1 MINLAASVSCRP
13 FLTICS
19 ALALLFF
26 VPLLSAASVAF
37 DIAPQTAPAALD
49 LFIKQSGAQVVYLQ
63 DDVKDARTNALSGSF
78 EPKAALEVLLKDTGL
93 RLTEGKAGQFTV
105 GRIGPKPG
113 SVEGTLVPSRSGGS
127 LSGVTITVLETGA
140 RVRVGEGGIFRF
152 PSVPPGTYTLAAA
165 GEGFSRLRITDVVV
179 RAGAETALGQQEM
192 PVSLHKSDVQTM
204 EEVIVSAKNDIET
217 LAAIEVASDRLKPF
231 ITNNVDLP
239 RSIDDIQPYYVWFS
253 NKIETTGAT
262 DVQDFFKKMV
272 PMDANRTST
281 QQLPTGQSFSNI
293 SLGGFDGGSGL
304 NTAQNTL
311 VLVDGLPLPNT
322 SYSTRTYGPN
332 LSSIPVGAIDHI
344 EVMPAS
350 GSAIYGASAVG
361 GVVNIVMKH
370 EYNGAELSMTYDN
383 TFDSDAPK
391 RSANLSY
398 GRTLEGGK
406 TKLLL
411 TANWSTEKPL
421 TVQDRFSKIVGP
433 YQARY
438 FGNYPGG
445 QLAYIG
451 LATAAGAI
459 TAPSAVYLNQPI
471 IASVNG
477 SPLFAGNPAS
487 VVQVPVGYQ
496 SFQANGIAPLQANL
510 GKFDL
515 SIPNTNTT
523 VGMTGLKMP
532 LTQGYAN
539 KALSLGLRR
548 QMTGWLELYA
558 QAGTQTNASPQFT
571 SYSQFSSVT
580 VPANAP
586 GNPFGQAVKVS
597 GVQQGMGLPGIA
609 YNTVTH
615 GASAGA
621 RMSLPHEWKADLNY
635 TWGLT
640 AVSSYGFG
648 LLDATAIAAAA
659 ANGSLNLI
667 TDVSRYPFN
676 ASAYPAVSV
685 MSQRTSANTA
695 LLKAVG
701 PLMKLWAGAPT
712 LAIGVEHQ
720 KNGGKG
726 GNQYLNNTASG
737 TVVGV
742 APTATLTQIVYW
754 PGGSTV
760 DNSAY
765 AELSVPLVRKT
776 NQIPLVRQFDVQ
788 LAGRYDDYVQTMTS
802 PVQNITSKQV
812 GGATTYSPALL
823 NGTAQPF
830 TLGKGTRQ
838 KTNETVG
845 FKYKPVESVFF
856 RWSYS
861 TAFIP
866 PIYSQVVT
874 PISTGTITQ
883 TTGAYPGVPTTA
895 PWAYTSITDTLLGN
909 AVYSV
914 PTKSGGNPN
923 LKPETSKGMNWGV
936 VFEPTFLR
944 GLRVSLDYVKIT
956 KHDAIITPTAATL
969 IPNADAFPGRVTRGT
984 PNAGQTVGPIVLL
997 DTTNINA
1004 PEISTSSYNLKADY
1018 TLRTNALGRF
1028 DFSTVASSWQ
1038 HYKQQTTIGG
1048 AVVEQLNNPNTTVVG
1063 ASQSLALAKFKGT
1076 LGVDW
1081 SKGPFTAG
1089 WMTRYVSPYTLGSR
1103 FGIGGTFPTQGTVNG
1118 WVSSQI
1124 YHDVYFGV
1132 KLGKETREASL
1143 WRRSL
1148 SDTSVQLGVRNIF
1161 NKAPPFDA
1169 LGGVSPYFY
1178 STYGDARLASYYL
1191 TVKRAF

>member
-1 MINLAASVSCRP
+1 MTNLTAFVSRRRLLTFISVFGLLSCLVRLAATP
-13 FLTICS
+13 
-19 ALALLFF
+19 
-26 VPLLSAASVAF
+26 VAF
-37 DIAPQTAPAALD
+37 DIAPQAAATALE

-63 DDVKDARTNALSGSF
+63 DDVKDLRTNALTGQF
-78 EPKAALEVLLKDTGL
+78 EPKAAIDLLLKGTGL
-93 RLTEGKAGQFTV
+93 IYTERKAGQFTV
-105 GRIGPKPG
+105 GRAAAKPG
-113 SVEGTLVPSRSGGS
+113 SVTGS
-127 LSGVTITVLETGA
+127 LMAPGNRASVTGVIVTVRETGA
-140 RVRVGEGGIFRF
+140 TARVDEHGSFRI
-152 PSVPPGTYTLAAA
+152 PELPPGTYTLAAA

-179 RAGAETALGQQEM
+179 VAGVTTELGVQEM
-192 PVSLHKSDVQTM
+192 PVQPRDGDVQTM
-204 EEVIVSAKNDIET
+204 KELVVSAKDVET
-217 LAAIEVASDRLKPF
+217 LSAFSVTSDRLKPF

-239 RSIDDIQPYYVWFS
+239 RTIDDVQPYYVWFS
-253 NKIETTGAT
+253 NKIESSGAT

-272 PMDANRTST
+272 PMDANRQST
-281 QQLPTGQSFSNI
+281 QQQPNGQSFSNI

-370 EYNGAELSMTYDN
+370 EYNGAELSLTYDN
-383 TFDSDAPK
+383 TFSSDAPK
-391 RSANLSY
+391 RSTNLSY

-411 TANWSTEKPL
+411 TANYSTEKPL
-421 TVQDRFSKIVGP
+421 LVQDRFKQIIGP

-438 FGNYPGG
+438 GGNYIGG
-445 QLAYIG
+445 LMTQIG
-451 LATAAGAI
+451 LATATGAI

-471 IASVNG
+471 IASVSG
-477 SPLFAGNPAS
+477 APLFAGNPAS
-487 VVQVPVGYQ
+487 VVQVPAGYQ

-515 SIPNTNTT
+515 SLPNTNTT
-523 VGMTGLKMP
+523 VGSGGLREP

-548 QMTGWLELYA
+548 QMTDWVELYA
-558 QAGTQTNASPQFT
+558 QAGTQTNYSPEFT
-571 SYSQFSSVT
+571 SYAQFSSVV

-597 GVQQGMGLPGIA
+597 GVQQNVPGAPGIL
-609 YNTVTH
+609 YNTITQ
-615 GASAGA
+615 GASTGA
-621 RMSLPHEWKADLNY
+621 RFTLPHEWKADLNY

-640 AVSSYGFG
+640 SVGVYNLGSLDSVS
-648 LLDATAIAAAA
+648 IAAAA
-659 ANGSLNLI
+659 NNGSLNLI

-676 ASAYPAVSV
+676 ELGYTGFFTS
-685 MSQRTSANTA
+685 SQRTSANTA

-712 LAIGVEHQ
+712 LAVGIEHQ

-726 GNQYLNNTASG
+726 GYQFLSNPAAA

-742 APTATLTQIVYW
+742 APTATLTQYAYW
-754 PGGSTV
+754 PGGSTT
-760 DNSAY
+760 DNSGY
-765 AELSVPLVRKT
+765 GELSVPLVRKA
-776 NQIPLVRQFDVQ
+776 NQIPLVKQFDVQ
-788 LAGRYDDYVQTMTS
+788 LAGRYDDYVQQMTS
-802 PVQNITSKQV
+802 PVQAITVHQV
-812 GGATTYSPALL
+812 GGGTTYNPTLLTGAL
-823 NGTAQPF
+823 QPF

-838 KTNETVG
+838 KTNETAG
-845 FKYKPVESVFF
+845 FKYKPVDSVFF

-866 PIYSQVVT
+866 PVYSQVVT

-895 PWAYTSITDTLLGN
+895 PWAYSSITDTLLGN
-909 AVYSV
+909 AVYTV
-914 PTKSGGNPN
+914 PTKSGGNPD
-923 LKPETSKGMNWGV
+923 LKPETSKSMNWGV
-936 VFEPTFLR
+936 VFEPTFMR
-944 GLRVSLDYVKIT
+944 GLRVSLDYVKVT

-969 IPNADAFPGRVTRGT
+969 IPFADQFPGRVTRGT

-997 DTTNINA
+997 DITNINA
-1004 PEISTSSYNLKADY
+1004 PEIITSSYNLKLDY
-1018 TLRTNALGRF
+1018 TLRTTALGRF
-1028 DFSTVASSWQ
+1028 DFSTIASSWQ
-1038 HYKQQTTIGG
+1038 HYKTQSTIGG
-1048 AVVEQLNNPNTTVVG
+1048 AIVEQLNNPNTTVVNS
-1063 ASQSLALAKFKGT
+1063 SQSLGLAKFKGT
-1076 LGVDW
+1076 AGVDW

-1089 WMTRYVSPYTLGSR
+1089 WTTRYVSPYTLGSR

-1124 YHDVYFGV
+1124 YHDVYVGV
-1132 KLGKETREASL
+1132 KLISIN
-1143 WRRSL
+1143 L
-1148 SDTSVQLGVRNIF
+1148 SEQSN
-1161 NKAPPFDA
+1161 
-1169 LGGVSPYFY
+1169 GGV
-1178 STYGDARLASYYL
+1178 
-1191 TVKRAF
+1191 